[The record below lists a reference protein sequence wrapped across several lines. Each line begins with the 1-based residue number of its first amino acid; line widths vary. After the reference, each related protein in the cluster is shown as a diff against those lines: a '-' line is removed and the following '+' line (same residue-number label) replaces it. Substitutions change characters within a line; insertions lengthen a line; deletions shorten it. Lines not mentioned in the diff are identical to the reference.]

1 MKGGRPQR
9 VYTIASDAPFL
20 DILAKAVLRG
30 FPYAEDHQHPS
41 LAAWTILVPTRRAA
55 RALQERLLIESGKPA
70 LVLPRVRS
78 IDDFDEDDDFGE
90 DVLDVHRSYEGIFDP
105 ISHVGREFALMAL
118 IDDWAGENP
127 QLRLAQELAQAPQQ
141 AQSLAASLGKLIDV
155 METEEVS
162 FERLPEAYL
171 IDLAV
176 HREAILSLFDLV
188 RKKLPAQLMAE
199 KLMGAKERR
208 SRLIRWEAKKL
219 AEHPPAGPI
228 IAAGSTG
235 TIPATRELLKA
246 ISALDNGA
254 VILPGLDQ
262 DMDEKSW
269 AAVSPQHPQ
278 FAIKQLIDAIGVER
292 GNIVA
297 LGTAAGDRAWLASE
311 LMRPSDVSDDWQRAL
326 AGQGGRIKRAL
337 ETVELVE
344 ARDKNDEAAIIALMM
359 RRSLEKPSGEMA
371 LVTPDRDLARRVKA
385 NLARWSIGVDDSAGE
400 LLSRFSAASL
410 LLLLMDAAEENFS
423 AASLRSLFS
432 HHLSRFGLERAGFSA
447 AARKIE
453 VALFRSSP
461 MVHGLEGLL
470 PSFDLALANSKSESH
485 PHPLVAS
492 LNEEDW
498 REMRECLARVVEV
511 LGPLSPLSVTAFRA
525 HLDSLI
531 SVAEKIAGDGFWD
544 GIEAEALEALVE
556 TLRQEAPRLPR
567 CDFARA
573 SATIRR
579 HLQKIPV
586 REIRNAGTRLS
597 ILGLLEARMI
607 HPESIILGG
616 LNEGT
621 WPRLPDPGPW
631 LNRPMRDNF
640 GMQQPERN
648 IGQSAHDFVQAFG
661 AAQVFLTWARRDGM
675 DPAIPSRWILR
686 LQTILKAAGHRPE
699 DLPSDPWQ
707 AWAARLDQADNP
719 QPRPHGKPQPRPPV
733 EARPKRLSVSRVET
747 LIRDPY
753 AIYADAVLKLR
764 PLPDMAAA
772 PDAALR
778 GTLFHKAIGDFF
790 TLYPK
795 ALPDDAVE
803 RFIALGGEIFHPF
816 RNDPEIMG
824 FWWAR
829 FQRLARWI
837 VANEASL
844 RSDAVQVFAEVK
856 GLLALK
862 IGATDFKLSARADRI
877 DILADGTARI
887 VDFKTGAIPSGPK
900 IKEGFS
906 PQLTLEAAMLERG
919 AFEQVGR
926 HETSALVYIRITGGI
941 PPGELKS
948 VELAPMAVAREHLAR
963 LEGLLGKYQ
972 NPALA
977 YLPRYAIENVEAVH
991 DYDHLSRYR
1000 EWILAGDG

>member
-1 MKGGRPQR
+1 MTGARPQR
-9 VYTIASDAPFL
+9 VYSIASDQPFL
-20 DILAKAVLRG
+20 DILARAVLRG
-30 FPYAEDHQHPS
+30 FPCAEDSPEKHPS

-55 RALQERLLIESGKPA
+55 RALQDRLLIESGKPA
-70 LVLPRVRS
+70 LVLPQIRP
-78 IDDFDEDDDFGE
+78 IGDLDEDILETQHPAIGLPDA
-90 DVLDVHRSYEGIFDP
+90 
-105 ISHVGREFALMAL
+105 ISDVGREFSLMAL
-118 IDDWAGENP
+118 IDVWASENP
-127 QLRLAQELAQAPQQ
+127 QLRLAQELADAPQQ
-141 AQSLAASLGKLIDV
+141 AQALAASLGELIDV

-162 FERLPEAYL
+162 YERLPEAYD

-176 HREAILSLFDLV
+176 HREAILSLLDLV
-188 RKKLPAQLMAE
+188 RKALPAQLMSE
-199 KLMGAKERR
+199 NLVGAKERR
-208 SRLIRWEAKKL
+208 SRFIRLEAKRF
-219 AEHPPAGPI
+219 AENPPAGPI

-246 ISALDNGA
+246 ISALENGA

-262 DMDEKSW
+262 EMDDRSW
-269 AAVSPQHPQ
+269 EAVSPQHPQ

-292 GNIVA
+292 KKVA
-297 LGTAAGDRAWLASE
+297 TLGTAAGDRAWLASE
-311 LMRPSDVSDDWQRAL
+311 LMRPSDVSDDWQKAL

-337 ETVELVE
+337 ENVALVE
-344 ARDKNDEAAIIALMM
+344 ARDKNDEASVIALMM
-359 RRSLEKPSGEMA
+359 RRALEKPSGDMA

-385 NLARWSIGVDDSAGE
+385 NLARWNIVIDDSAGE
-400 LLSRFSAASL
+400 PLSRFSAPSL
-410 LLLLMDAAEENFS
+410 LLLLMDAVEENFS
-423 AASLRSLFS
+423 ASSLRNLFS
-432 HHLSRFGLERAGFSA
+432 HHLSRFGFGRADFSA
-447 AARKIE
+447 AAGKIE

-461 MVHGLEGLL
+461 MIHGLDGLL
-470 PSFDLALANSKSESH
+470 PSFELAFANSKAESH

-492 LNEEDW
+492 LSEAEW
-498 REMRECLARVVEV
+498 PEMRDCLGRVVEI
-511 LGPLSPLSVTAFRA
+511 LGPLSRLAVSSFTM
-525 HLDSLI
+525 HLNGLI
-531 SVAEKIAGDGFWD
+531 SVAERISGSGFWD
-544 GIEAEALEALVE
+544 GVETEELESLIE
-556 TLRQEAPRLPR
+556 TLRREAPRLPA
-567 CDFARA
+567 CDFTRA

-579 HLQKIPV
+579 HLQGIPV
-586 REIRNAGTRLS
+586 RDIRNVGTQLS

-607 HPESIILGG
+607 RPESIILGG

-631 LNRPMRDNF
+631 LNRPMRDTF
-640 GMQQPERN
+640 GMQQPERS
-648 IGQSAHDFVQAFG
+648 IGQEAHDFVQAFG
-661 AAQVFLTWARRDGM
+661 ARHVYLTWARRDGM
-675 DPAIPSRWILR
+675 DPAIPSRWVLR
-686 LQTILKAAGHRPE
+686 LQTILKAAGHKPE
-699 DLPSDPWQ
+699 EKPSEPWQ
-707 AWAARLDQADNP
+707 TWAARLDQADNP
-719 QPRPHGKPQPRPPV
+719 QPKPHGKPQPRPPV
-733 EARPKRLSVSRVET
+733 EARPKRISVSRVET

-795 ALPDDAVE
+795 TLPDDALE
-803 RFIALGGEIFHPF
+803 RLIALGKEIFRPF

-837 VANEASL
+837 VENEAVL
-844 RSDAVQVFAEVK
+844 RSDAVHVFAEVK
-856 GLLALK
+856 GLLELK
-862 IGATDFKLSARADRI
+862 IGTMDFKLSARADRI

-887 VDFKTGAIPSGPK
+887 IDFKTGTIPSGPK

-919 AFEQVGR
+919 AFEQVGSR
-926 HETSALVYIRITGGI
+926 ETSALTYIRITGGI
-941 PPGELKS
+941 PPGEVKL